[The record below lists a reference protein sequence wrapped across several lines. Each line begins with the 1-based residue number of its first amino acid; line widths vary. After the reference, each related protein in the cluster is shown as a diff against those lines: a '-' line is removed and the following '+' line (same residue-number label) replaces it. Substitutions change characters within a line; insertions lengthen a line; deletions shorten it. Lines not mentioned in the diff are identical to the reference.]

1 MSPKEPPARPL
12 VLVVDDDPHV
22 LEMLAVALRHFGL
35 DVEAAPG
42 GEEAERLSRAR
53 PADVVLCDVVMPGMD
68 GPATLLALRA
78 LDPALPFVFMSGLWG
93 RYAKEELLALGA
105 AAVVEKPF
113 RDLPALAGLLREAAR
128 R

>member
-1 MSPKEPPARPL
+1 MSPEEPPARPL
-12 VLVVDDDPHV
+12 VLLVDDDPDV
-22 LEMLAVALRHFGL
+22 LGMLTQALRTYGF
-35 DVEAAPG
+35 DVAPASS
-42 GEEAERLSRAR
+42 GEEAARLYRAR

-113 RDLPALAGLLREAAR
+113 LDLPALAGLLREVAGK
-128 R
+128 